1 MRHSLCWLPVLNLK
15 KSTSSESSSVSISL
29 SLLYPTLS
37 PDSTLSCQRLRT
49 RGPQIAAA
57 AAAAAIAGGEG
68 IKMCSLSLPLS
79 PLSFSLSLCC
89 AQRMFIQAL
98 SSQLS
103 VDWAFHQSHTAW
115 NQAAWAKPHRGERQK
130 ECGFV
135 CLRMGLCML
144 DQKRGKT
151 MGKKSSVPVFHYQL
165 LQTVSCPLHYEKSAC
180 VSHRYPALWPK
191 NDTCHSLI

>member
-151 MGKKSSVPVFHYQL
+151 MGKKALYLCFSINFYKQSVVLFIM
-165 LQTVSCPLHYEKSAC
+165 KSLR
-180 VSHRYPALWPK
+180 V
-191 NDTCHSLI
+191 SLIAILHCGQKMTPAIV